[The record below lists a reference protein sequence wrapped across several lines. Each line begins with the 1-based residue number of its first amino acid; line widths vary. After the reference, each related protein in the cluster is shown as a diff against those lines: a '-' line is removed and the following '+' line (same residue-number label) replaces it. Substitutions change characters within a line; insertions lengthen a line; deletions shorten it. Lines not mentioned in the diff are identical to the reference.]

1 MLIIIYVNFPG
12 INDNTFQDTVC
23 DWLDSDSD
31 LENDNEPDD
40 EVYPTATTR
49 WIETTTDDD
58 LTLPTSSKFYKQKTG
73 QMIGQYKIFYLMTV
87 LHLTGLRTNL
97 LLKPNGRL
105 LLEFRDLRLT

>member
-23 DWLDSDSD
+23 DWLDSDGD

-58 LTLPTSSKFYKQKTG
+58 LTPHQLQILQAEDRANDRAIQGLLPNDCFTFDW
-73 QMIGQYKIFYLMTV
+73 I
-87 LHLTGLRTNL
+87 RTNL

>member
-1 MLIIIYVNFPG
+1 M
-12 INDNTFQDTVC
+12 FQDTVC

-58 LTLPTSSKFYKQKTG
+58 LTPHQLQILQAEDRANDRAIQDLLSNDCFTFYWTKDKSTFKAKRETFTG
-73 QMIGQYKIFYLMTV
+73 I
-87 LHLTGLRTNL
+87 
-97 LLKPNGRL
+97 P
-105 LLEFRDLRLT
+105 DLRLT